1 LKARAMDAGLPGVV
15 VVGCVTPAYPQA
27 IGAEAR
33 SCGFDY
39 LTNYS
44 FASMSSF
51 STISGDVPIDNLI
64 KLGNIVWNDF
74 KQTSMPCIPTMTL
87 GFDPRPWANGKNSY
101 SRQRTFSG
109 YSPASVYRS
118 VSALKNWI
126 LENPEYTTRD
136 RIGYLYAWNEYG
148 EGAWLTP
155 SANGV
160 NMLDGVK
167 KALK

>member
-1 LKARAMDAGLPGVV
+1 L
-15 VVGCVTPAYPQA
+15 
-27 IGAEAR
+27 
-33 SCGFDY
+33 
-39 LTNYS
+39 
-44 FASMSSF
+44 SSF
-51 STISGDVPIDNLI
+51 SNIRGDVPIDNLI
-64 KLGNIVWNDF
+64 AMGNNVWSKF
-74 KQTSMPCIPTMTL
+74 KQSNMPCIPTMTL
-87 GFDPRPWANGKNSY
+87 GFDPRPWANGVNSY
-101 SRQRTFSG
+101 SKQRTFSG
-109 YSPASVYRS
+109 YSPASVYRA

-126 LENPEYTTRD
+126 QQNPGYTSKE